1 LHFHFI
7 FFVGNGKPID
17 LFLVVAVLVQ
27 EMDVFQ
33 KVLEQLWQIIFAGIA
48 IVCPAIAE
56 GNVKNAP
63 KVHPDE
69 AHCVEVIIIHG
80 IEQLMFL
87 HFDADNHGLVE
98 FPSEHF
104 HVGGMHI

>member
-1 LHFHFI
+1 M
-7 FFVGNGKPID
+7 VE
-17 LFLVVAVLVQ
+17 AVFVQ

-33 KVLEQLWQIIFAGIA
+33 KVLEQLWQIIFAAIA

-56 GNVKNAP
+56 GDVKSAH
-63 KVHPDE
+63 KVHPNE
-69 AHCVEVIIIHG
+69 PHCVEVIGIHG